1 MLESIT
7 NKAYRSDPL
16 FQALRDRIV
25 SGEYP
30 PGTLLSEKILTQ
42 EFSVSRTPYREAL
55 KRLENIKLVK
65 VVPRFGTYVSE
76 IDINEILH
84 AYEVRLNLE
93 ALAANLAAK
102 RRTDADLGEFK
113 TVIDECKQLCKNDNT
128 TNGGNVDESLH
139 NLLCVLSKNPIL
151 TESVYNLRLNCA
163 RIWTTSFWRKYNF
176 EKLFAHWESVYQ
188 AIKEQDGERASK
200 QVAAHLQESIDEIK
214 YNIFG
219 PEKG

>member
-1 MLESIT
+1 MLESIS

-30 PGTLLSEKILTQ
+30 PGTLLSEKALTE
-42 EFSVSRTPYREAL
+42 EFKVSRTPYREAL
-55 KRLENIKLVK
+55 KRLESMKLVK

-84 AYEVRLNLE
+84 AYEVRVHLE
-93 ALAANLAAK
+93 ALAADLAAK
-102 RRTDADLGEFK
+102 RRTNADLEEFK
-113 TVIDECKQLCKNDNT
+113 DVIDKCRQVSEQNDRN
-128 TNGGNVDESLH
+128 NRSSADESLH
-139 NLLCVLSKNPIL
+139 TLLCNLSKNPIL
-151 TESVYNLRLNCA
+151 SDTVDNLRLNCA
-163 RIWTTSFWRKYNF
+163 RIWTTSFWREYNF
-176 EKLFAHWESVYQ
+176 DQLFAHWESVYQ
-188 AIKEQDGERASK
+188 AIKERDGERASRE
-200 QVAAHLQESIDEIK
+200 VAAHLQESIDEIK